1 MSVKARLQVE
11 KRVWTKNLAV
21 ILIFSAL
28 GSVSSV
34 LVGYA
39 GRLLATF
46 TMFSFVVPQLLSGLH
61 VFWLVLTALM
71 VPTRGSAT
79 VTGALKGLIEI
90 SLFSHLGIF
99 SFAVSLTEGIVVDLV
114 FAIVKKRHKLSVYV
128 AGGLSSASNIIII
141 QVFFL
146 PAQPTLIYASAYFA
160 AFLSGLIFGGY
171 LTTKVQKTIPVN
183 LQTTKTTEH

>member
-114 FAIVKKRHKLSVYV
+114 FAIIKKRHKLSVYV

-160 AFLSGLIFGGY
+160 ALLSGLLFGGY

>member
-1 MSVKARLQVE
+1 VSVKARLQVE

-79 VTGALKGLIEI
+79 VAGALKGLIEV

-114 FAIVKKRHKLSVYV
+114 FAIIKKRHKLSVYV

-171 LTTKVQKTIPVN
+171 LTTKAQKTIPAN

>member
-39 GRLLATF
+39 GSLLSTL
-46 TMFSFVVPQLLSGLH
+46 TIFSFVVPQLLSGLH

-79 VTGALKGLIEI
+79 VTGALKGLIEV

-114 FAIVKKRHKLSVYV
+114 FAIIKKRHKLSVYV
-128 AGGLSSASNIIII
+128 AGGLSSASNLIII

-171 LTTKVQKTIPVN
+171 LTTKAQKTIPAN

>member
-1 MSVKARLQVE
+1 MQVE

-114 FAIVKKRHKLSVYV
+114 FAIIKKRHKLSVYV

-160 AFLSGLIFGGY
+160 ALLSGLLFGGY

>member
-1 MSVKARLQVE
+1 VKARLQVE

-28 GSVSSV
+28 GSVSSI

-39 GRLLATF
+39 GRLLSTL
-46 TMFSFVVPQLLSGLH
+46 TIFSFVVPQLLSGLH
-61 VFWLVLTALM
+61 VFWLVLIALV
-71 VPTRGSAT
+71 VPMRGSAT
-79 VTGALKGLIEI
+79 ATGALKGLIEV

-99 SFAVSLTEGIVVDLV
+99 SFAVSLVEGTLVDLV
-114 FAIVKKRHKLSVYV
+114 FALLKKKQKLAIYM

-171 LTTKVQKTIPVN
+171 LTTKAQKTIPVN
-183 LQTTKTTEH
+183 LLTTKTTEH

>member
-1 MSVKARLQVE
+1 VSVKARLQVE

-114 FAIVKKRHKLSVYV
+114 FAIIKKRHKLSVYV

>member
-1 MSVKARLQVE
+1 VSVKARLQVE

-114 FAIVKKRHKLSVYV
+114 FAIIKKRHKLSVYV

-160 AFLSGLIFGGY
+160 ALLSGLLFGGY